1 MGGKKAM
8 KKLFALMLAVI
19 MTLSLAACGNTQT
32 SGDDEMV
39 EITVMVYDRGHEYPA
54 GMSVVENNFTKWV
67 NEQMNPQ
74 GVKVTYVPVPR
85 SGADNAVNLMLT
97 GGTAPDVIRT
107 YDLQRVQGYAADGG
121 LCDLTPYMEMLDKEY
136 LETAV
141 LDAGKTSGGQYALPA
156 IYSYSYKSKE
166 MFLRKDLVEAVGKE
180 MPTTKAELIDVL
192 YAIKEAYP
200 EMTVMGFGGKNTNGN
215 YEDFIVSYTSRK
227 DDRIN
232 HQYEPTFTI
241 VLKPGHKEGL
251 KQLNQL
257 CLDGII
263 DKDFVLD
270 TDNAKYDE
278 NVANGNYA
286 FICDGSLDAVRSAY
300 GTAQDPNYYMMEVNC
315 MEDADG
321 SYAKQSGGAW
331 DYYTYVPKTAEP
343 RLEAVMKYLAWQSKR
358 DVAFEIGN
366 GLLGLGYEMKDGQA
380 IGFDRSTRLANGT
393 SSSPGDNKLLWS
405 NFPMTMEERLAQQ
418 IASNPDVP
426 TEVTE
431 GSVYHQYNDLYHRA
445 YLNEGVPADENAP
458 LLNELIVQFV
468 FKCIVAEEGQFEKV
482 YADGYQ
488 KLLDNGLQEL
498 LDQRGEWYDNNK

>member
-1 MGGKKAM
+1 M
-8 KKLFALMLAVI
+8 KRLFALMLAMI
-19 MTLSLAACGNTQT
+19 MMLSLVACGDSENA
-32 SGDDEMV
+32 SGDGELV
-39 EITVMVYDRGHEYPA
+39 EITVMVYDRGHEYPS
-54 GMSVVENNFTKWV
+54 GMSVIDNNFTKWV

-85 SGADNAVNLMLT
+85 SGADNEINLMLT
-97 GGTAPDVIRT
+97 GEIAPDVIRT
-107 YDLQRVQGYAADGG
+107 YDLQRIQGYAAEGG

-136 LETAV
+136 LETAY
-141 LDAGKTSGGQYALPA
+141 LEAGKTSGGQYALPA
-156 IYSYSYKSKE
+156 IYSYHYKSKD
-166 MFLRKDLVEAVGKE
+166 MFLRQDLVEAIGRE
-180 MPTTKAELIDVL
+180 MPTTKAELIETL
-192 YAIKEAYP
+192 YALKEAYP
-200 EMTVMGFGGKNTNGN
+200 DMTIWGMGGKNTNGN
-215 YEDFIVSYTSRK
+215 YEDFLVAYTSRK

-241 VLKPGHKEGL
+241 ALKPGHKEGL
-251 KQLNQL
+251 QIMNQL
-257 CLDGII
+257 CKDGII
-263 DKDFVLD
+263 DKNFVLD

-278 NVANGNYA
+278 GMANGNFA
-286 FICDGSLDAVRSAY
+286 FIVDGNTDPVRSCY
-300 GTAQDPNYYMMEVNC
+300 GTATDPNYHMIEINC

-321 SYAKQSGGAW
+321 SYDKQSGGAW

-380 IGFDRSTRLANGT
+380 IGFDRATRLANGT

-426 TEVTE
+426 AEVTE

-468 FKCIVAEEGQFEKV
+468 FKCIVAEDFEAE
-482 YADGYQ
+482 YAAGYQ
-488 KLLDNGLQEL
+488 KLIDNGLQDL
-498 LDQRGEWYDNNK
+498 LDQRGEWYDKNK